1 MFAQVELE
9 HLRLQ
14 KDRLV
19 RQSDANR
26 LALTAELQRLRSP
39 EYWKLNAGQ
48 VVRQHPLL
56 TAVLGVGVGII
67 AIKALRQ
74 PGAAIGWLGRLS
86 GAGSTLLALWNLVGR
101 K

>member
-26 LALTAELQRLRSP
+26 LVLTAELQRLRSP
-39 EYWKLNAGQ
+39 EYWKLHASQ
-48 VVRQHPLL
+48 VARQHPLL
-56 TAVLGVGVGII
+56 TAALGVGVGFI

-74 PGAAIGWLGRLS
+74 PGAAMNWLGRLG
-86 GAGSTLLALWNLVGR
+86 GAGSTLLSLWNLVGR